1 MKLAIIDNAVDH
13 GLYRP
18 VEHWARYLPGGWA
31 AFEAPAGVFP
41 EIDDFSHFILT
52 GSESSVVDR
61 QKWAESEAGFI
72 REAVG
77 RGRAVLG
84 SCWGAQLLAYALAGP
99 DVVRRALG
107 PEIGW
112 IKLDIAGPAD
122 GLFDGRRE
130 AWVFSSHYDEIV
142 GLSPDRFD
150 ITSSSGICA
159 VQSFRL
165 KGCPV
170 WGLQCHPEID
180 APTAIDFLRA
190 LVERDGKRGREEN
203 RAALASVPRD
213 SGLIFDVVRGFLAAR
228 VVAA

>member
-18 VEHWARYLPGGWA
+18 VEHWARYLPEGWE
-31 AFEAPAGVFP
+31 AFEGPAGAFP
-41 EIDDFSHFILT
+41 DIDDFSHFILT

-61 QKWAESEAGFI
+61 QQWAEAEAGFI

-99 DVVRRALG
+99 AVVRRARG

-112 IKLDIAGPAD
+112 IKLEIAEPAG
-122 GLFDGRRE
+122 GLFGGRRE
-130 AWVFSSHYDEIV
+130 AWVFSTHYDEV
-142 GLSPDRFD
+142 SGLSPDRFN
-150 ITSSSGICA
+150 ITSSSAMCA
-159 VQSFRL
+159 VQSFWL
-165 KGCPV
+165 KGSPV
-170 WGLQCHPEID
+170 WGLQCHPEMD
-180 APTAIDFLRA
+180 APTAIGFLRDI
-190 LVERDGKRGREEN
+190 LGKGGKRGRDEN

-228 VVAA
+228 LP